1 MSNFEKAIREWLK
14 KNNFNCDITFED
26 DFGYEWDTNILHIG
40 ILGYENV
47 GRWFEQF
54 LYEYGLEYVGIY
66 EPVLALIHELGHYA
80 SLNDFEEE
88 ELKLL
93 SVLKNFNDDRMGS
106 QKQMNKYWELP
117 DEFAA
122 NIWAINFINDN
133 IEEIEALCRIYF
145 YYWDEF
151 IEERKVA

>member
-1 MSNFEKAIREWLK
+1 MTNFEKALREWLK

-40 ILGYENV
+40 VLGYENV

-54 LYEYGLEYVGIY
+54 LYEYGMDYVGIY
-66 EPVLALIHELGHYA
+66 DPVLALIHELGHYS
-80 SLNDFEEE
+80 SLGDFEPE
-88 ELKLL
+88 ELMLL
-93 SVLKNFNDDRMGS
+93 GFIKDLDNERMS
-106 QKQMNKYWELP
+106 NQEFMNEYWELP

-122 NIWAINFINDN
+122 NMWAINFVNEN
-133 IEEIEALCRIYF
+133 IEAVEDLCNIYL

-151 IEERKVA
+151 INERNVA